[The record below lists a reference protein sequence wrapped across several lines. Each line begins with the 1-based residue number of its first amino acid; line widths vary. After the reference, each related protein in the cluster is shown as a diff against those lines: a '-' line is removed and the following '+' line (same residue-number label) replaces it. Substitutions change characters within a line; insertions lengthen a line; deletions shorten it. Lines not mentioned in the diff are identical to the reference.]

1 MRELNGGDSE
11 MEELFYCNE
20 VGRDIRRVS
29 GRKMEKFLRPLR
41 IRKSGRRKKILSS
54 VKGKVQ
60 DKAGKEEWLGG
71 KTEQKEKE
79 QRQDVLEKGA

>member
-1 MRELNGGDSE
+1 MEVTAKWKNYFIVTRWGEIYEEFRAGKWKILAALEDS
-11 MEELFYCNE
+11 
-20 VGRDIRRVS
+20 R
-29 GRKMEKFLRPLR
+29 
-41 IRKSGRRKKILSS
+41 SGRRKKIWSS

-79 QRQDVLEKGA
+79 QRRDVLEKGG